1 MKDNVTDHR
10 MPIFPVSQTDNAN
23 GPDQETGTHPTKK
36 VVDAPIADPAG
47 KPENFIPFEEL

>member
-1 MKDNVTDHR
+1 MRDNVTDHR